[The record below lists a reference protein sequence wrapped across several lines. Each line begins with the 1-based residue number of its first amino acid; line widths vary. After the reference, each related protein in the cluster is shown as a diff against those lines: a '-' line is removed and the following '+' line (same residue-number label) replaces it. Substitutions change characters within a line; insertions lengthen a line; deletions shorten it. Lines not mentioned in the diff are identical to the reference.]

1 MHAPDAYACSHQFSG
16 RAPRGT
22 GPDQGTTYSD
32 YLHLAE
38 LKALHQPRTQERAE
52 SRFIG
57 LHHTAELLL
66 GQQIE
71 ELDLAITSLCEREP
85 DVAAALTCLRRSRA
99 LTEQLVNLMT
109 LLPEMISPAEFATF
123 RHALGN
129 ASGMQSA
136 QFWVIEILS
145 GHRKTARRR
154 LRALDATAEETR
166 TLERRLTSPNLWNA
180 FLNVVG
186 SRADDAESLLNA
198 LSSGGPA
205 AELANALRMH
215 DLDWVR
221 WRAQHAI
228 MVEAMIGA
236 IASGTGGT
244 NGARY
249 LWSRVQTRFYPT
261 LHEATSL
268 VHQHRA
274 ASS

>member
-16 RAPRGT
+16 RAPRGA
-22 GPDQGTTYSD
+22 GSDQGTYSD

-38 LKALHQPRTQERAE
+38 LKALHHPRTQERAE

-57 LHHTAELLL
+57 LHHMAELLL
-66 GQQIE
+66 SQQIE
-71 ELDLAITSLCEREP
+71 ELELAITSLCEREP

-99 LTEQLVNLMT
+99 LTEQLTNLLT
-109 LLPEMISPAEFATF
+109 VLPGMISPAEFATF
-123 RHALGN
+123 RDALGN

-145 GHRKTARRR
+145 GHRKTACQR
-154 LRALDATAEETR
+154 LRALDASGEELR
-166 TLERRLTSPNLWNA
+166 TLKRRLTSPNLWGA

-186 SRADDAESLLNA
+186 SRANDAEGLLDA
-198 LSSGGPA
+198 LTSGGPA

-236 IASGTGGT
+236 VASGTGGT
-244 NGARY
+244 NGSRY
-249 LWSRVQTRFYPT
+249 LWSRVQTRFYPI